1 MIYDIEYA
9 RPEDNKESDEHNEEQ
24 ENHEVAVPMKLPA
37 VLSRVNVSTLERLPT
52 NNDSNIPS
60 QFQGSITP
68 MDQKQT
74 LTIAGK
80 PETISWQNKSKRE
93 YIIVPSTLNNEV

>member
-1 MIYDIEYA
+1 LVI
-9 RPEDNKESDEHNEEQ
+9 NEEQ
-24 ENHEVAVPMKLPA
+24 ENHEVTVPMKLPA

-68 MDQKQT
+68 MEQKQT
-74 LTIAGK
+74 LTMAGK
-80 PETISWQNKSKRE
+80 PEPIPGQNKSKRE
-93 YIIVPSTLNNEV
+93 YNTALSTLNNEV

>member
-37 VLSRVNVSTLERLPT
+37 VLSRVNVSTLKRLPT

-68 MDQKQT
+68 IPGQK
-74 LTIAGK
+74 
-80 PETISWQNKSKRE
+80 KSKRE
-93 YIIVPSTLNNEV
+93 YNTAPSTLNNEV